1 MLKTRSVKSFSA
13 VCMMILFVLTTAL
26 WAQGSGGD
34 QLLKIVPAESMFC
47 VQINNFDNAMNQ
59 LDQFLAGASP
69 MPMGVSMLVRGQLMN
84 VLGSPQL
91 NGLNTGGSFALFG
104 VVVPGQMGQAEQ
116 IPNMFVGVLAP
127 VTDYKQFIDGNPN
140 CGQPD
145 DKGVSQITVNGAPVM
160 LAVKSGN
167 YALISWANDR
177 EKLVAMA
184 KEVSKAS
191 GLVGTLKDDQKKQ
204 ATTEPI
210 WIYSNIQQVS
220 KTFGP
225 LVTAKINEMKTMM
238 KGFEESGQPGPFG
251 NMQNILNMYMTV
263 IDTLLKETQ
272 SVSIAINPKPD
283 ALNICKTVY
292 AMPDTEMAKM
302 FVADTSSQKQNP
314 LLGYMEDGAMMNY
327 GCNMNAPLIKNIQS
341 SSIDI
346 MSAMGG
352 ETFGDEKVK
361 EMKTL
366 TSNVL
371 ATLAGPVAYSVSTDP
386 DSKPPFVVKYVVAVK
401 DTDKFNSLI
410 KDAVELMTTSGI
422 MDFYKSMGMET
433 SFKVNS
439 GVDSYKGVSIDSA
452 KLSMKSTQVGTPQ
465 AQMITSMYGEGFNY
479 RWGITKDLFV
489 CAAGGDVDSNVREL
503 IDQVQAGGTK
513 GIGAET
519 KSAIALL
526 PGADKADFL
535 LTFNLIRVFK
545 MASSFMPMPIP
556 KVDMPTKSNIVVAGK
571 AGDGKLVVDIAVP
584 KEHLT
589 EIVGVFMMM
598 QQQSMQ
604 QQMQQMPQN

>member
-1 MLKTRSVKSFSA
+1 MLKTRSVKTFSA
-13 VCMMILFVLTTAL
+13 VCLMSLFILTTAL
-26 WAQGSGGD
+26 WAQGSGGE
-34 QLLKIVPAESMFC
+34 QLLKIVPADTMFC

-91 NGLNTGGSFALFG
+91 AGLNTGGSFGLFG
-104 VVVPGQMGQAEQ
+104 VVLPEQAGQAEQ
-116 IPNMFVGVLAP
+116 IPNMFVGILAP

-145 DKGVSQITVNGAPVM
+145 AKGVSQITMNGEPVM

-167 YALISWANDR
+167 YALISWVSDS

-184 KEVSKAS
+184 REVSKAN
-191 GLVGTLKDDQKKQ
+191 GLAGTLKDDQKKQ

-210 WIYSNIQQVS
+210 WLYSNVQQVS

-225 LVTAKINEMKTMM
+225 LVTNKINEMKEMM
-238 KGFEESGQPGPFG
+238 KGFEQSGQPGPMG
-251 NMQNILNMYMTV
+251 NVQNILNMYMTV

-272 SVSIAINPKPD
+272 SVSIAINPKPN

-292 AMPDTEMAKM
+292 AMPGTEMAKM
-302 FVADTSSQKQNP
+302 FVADNSSQKQNK
-314 LLGYMEDGAMMNY
+314 LLEYMEDGAMMNY
-327 GCNMNAPLIKNIQS
+327 GCNMSSPFMKNIQS

-346 MSAMGG
+346 MAAMGG
-352 ETFGDEKVK
+352 ETFNDEKVQ
-361 EMKTL
+361 EMKAL

-371 ATLAGPVAYSVSTDP
+371 ATLAGPVAYSVSTNSN
-386 DSKPPFVVKYVVAVK
+386 SKPPFVVKYVIAVK
-401 DTDKFNSLI
+401 DTEKFSSLI
-410 KDAVELMTTSGI
+410 KEAVELMTTSGI

-433 SFKVNS
+433 SFEIKS
-439 GVDSYKGVSIDSA
+439 GTDSYKGVSIDSA

-465 AQMITSMYGEGFNY
+465 AQMISSMYGDGFDY
-479 RWGITKDLFV
+479 RWGVTKDLFV

-503 IDQVQAGGTK
+503 IDQVTGGK
-513 GIGAET
+513 KEIGAET

-535 LTFNLIRVFK
+535 LTFNLIRTFQ

-556 KVDMPTKSNIVVAGK
+556 KVEMQTKSNIVVAGK
-571 AGDGKLVVDIAVP
+571 AGDGKLVVDIAIP

-589 EIVGVFMMM
+589 EIVGAFMMM

-604 QQMQQMPQN
+604 QMQQMPQN